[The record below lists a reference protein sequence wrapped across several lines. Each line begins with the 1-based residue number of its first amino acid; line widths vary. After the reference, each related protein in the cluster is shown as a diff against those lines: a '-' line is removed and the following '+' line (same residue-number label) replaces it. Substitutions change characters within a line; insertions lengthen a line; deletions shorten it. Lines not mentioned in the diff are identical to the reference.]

1 MRRYLELRC
10 PQCSHVTQCGPEQ
23 LLLRLQQIGMLRR
36 VKDPE
41 WQLLC
46 ELAPSAAERLA
57 CPQCEHIGLLAGEDR
72 ADDDDDWGIGRS
84 CAACGKPI
92 PPERVELYPDAK
104 LCATCQ
110 QSQDAGAVHDDPE
123 YCPKCGAL
131 MTVRQ
136 TRGAGITRYVSVC
149 SECRR

>member
-10 PQCSHVTQCGPEQ
+10 PQCASVAQCGPEQ
-23 LLLRLQQIGMLRR
+23 LLKRLQQIGMLRR

-46 ELAPSAAERLA
+46 ELAPSAAARFT
-57 CPQCEHIGLLAGEDR
+57 CPQCEHVGLLAG
-72 ADDDDDWGIGRS
+72 AAQSDDDDDWGLGRS
-84 CAACGKPI
+84 CTSCSKPI
-92 PPERVELYPDAK
+92 PPERVELFPDAK
-104 LCATCQ
+104 LCAACQ
-110 QSQDAGAVHDDPE
+110 QSHDTGGAREEPE

-136 TRGAGITRYVSVC
+136 SRGGGITRYVMAC
-149 SECRR
+149 SECRG